1 MYNPWWKKVSPEEA
15 EENYS
20 NLCRQ
25 LIENGWTLE
34 DIEEADFEALI
45 QIVCSEPKKE
55 KSKEVDLKDFV
66 KSI

>member
-1 MYNPWWKKVSPEEA
+1 
-15 EENYS
+15 
-20 NLCRQ
+20 
-25 LIENGWTLE
+25 LE